1 MSEHYERF
9 VTDAAYRRKFLLL
22 CLLWL
27 ALCAEVFLLWY
38 DLPRHRQI
46 LLHTAVS
53 VAVVLLP
60 FTIMAVLARLPL
72 GRRWVKSRFIIRP
85 FATSTSK
92 SDYDGSA
99 IASLLHREIVDWRSA
114 SEGRIEG
121 RGNEYSLPAASVS
134 LGVTTLPLEWL
145 WRQFLFLVT
154 GKKDII
160 IEGLLLDSDQPF
172 QLKIW
177 VSDNAVT
184 WLATLDG
191 ESFSESLAGAISKL
205 TPDVLE
211 SVDPV
216 KLAAIRRYRW
226 IYDDAIRLMS
236 MQDGSHENQL
246 LIVET
251 NLEATYLA
259 EAERQLKPLKWRRR
273 SSDDVELL
281 RLRGLIEI
289 GRGKFRE
296 ARAILKAAAEH
307 RKCKPNRVQELRR
320 LLADSLAYEHNYT
333 DAIEDYGS
341 AQRQAIAELCRL
353 TGEKSLNNLD
363 DILGRPF
370 FGATKDEVINALWGL
385 REITINRSRCKRF
398 VGQDG
403 LEDLLQA
410 QKADKIL
417 LSLGVVDFDRN
428 AAATLA
434 EIARQHLER
443 QEMDAFQESIDDAIR
458 RFEIAIEALQRS
470 LKVAEDDFRG
480 LNELAWAHF
489 GKASCLRQKLDA
501 AAASENASD
510 NPLKSPV
517 EKLTRIFRAMSSKRS
532 KSFAD
537 QFRRAR
543 DLAATGG
550 SKYYEHLQQAA
561 TKFLEGLLL
570 DFDLAGLM
578 GILRDLEAL
587 NLSDS
592 KQTEAELRAK
602 VPFPKLSPDA
612 EEKAREIEMDSDDS
626 IQLYQLTYRLLA
638 TLTAHANQQE
648 MDLWLDTADWM
659 VEADRSIEQC
669 YQMMSDLERGPSR
682 RHKAEALYGIAC
694 LYALDNNGAMAAKYL
709 RAAGDVAGENT
720 ADYRNRAALDAD
732 LDPVR
737 GDEEFQRAAA
747 A

>member
-1 MSEHYERF
+1 MSEQYERF
-9 VTDAAYRRKFLLL
+9 VTDAGYRRKFLLL

-27 ALCAEVFLLWY
+27 ALFAEVFLLWY

-85 FATSTSK
+85 FGTSTSK

-99 IASLLHREIVDWRSA
+99 IASLLSREIVAWRSA
-114 SEGRIEG
+114 SDGRVET
-121 RGNEYSLPAASVS
+121 RGGEYSLPAASVN

-160 IEGLLLDSDQPF
+160 IEGVLLDSDRPF

-177 VSDNAVT
+177 TSDNAVT
-184 WLATLDG
+184 RVAALDG
-191 ESFSESLAGAISKL
+191 VSFSESLAGAISKL
-205 TPDVLE
+205 TPEILE
-211 SVDPV
+211 SIDPA

-226 IYDDAIRLMS
+226 NYDEAIRLMS
-236 MQDGSHENQL
+236 IQDGSRENEL

-251 NLEATYLA
+251 NLEAACLA
-259 EAERQLKPLKWRRR
+259 EAERQLKPLQRRRR

-281 RLRGLIEI
+281 RLRGLIEM
-289 GRGKFRE
+289 GRGKYGE
-296 ARAILKAAAEH
+296 AHAILKAAAEH
-307 RKCKPNRVQELRR
+307 RKCKPNRVHELRR
-320 LLADSLAYEHNYT
+320 LLADSLACKHNYT
-333 DAIEDYGS
+333 DAIEVYAS

-353 TGEKSLNNLD
+353 TGEKSLNHLD

-370 FGATKDEVINALWGL
+370 FGVTRDEIINALWEL
-385 REITINRSRCKRF
+385 REIAINRSRCKRF

-410 QKADKIL
+410 QKADKII
-417 LSLGVVDFDRN
+417 LSLGAVEFDRS

-443 QEMDAFQESIDDAIR
+443 QNMDAFQESIDDAIR
-458 RFEIAIEALQRS
+458 HYEIAIESLQRT
-470 LKVAEDDFRG
+470 LREAEDDFRC

-489 GKASCLRQKLDA
+489 GKASCLRQKLVA
-501 AAASENASD
+501 ATASENASD

-517 EKLTRIFRAMSSKRS
+517 EKLMRIFRAMSSDRS

-570 DFDLAGLM
+570 EFDLASLM
-578 GILRDLEAL
+578 NILRDLEAL
-587 NLSDS
+587 QLGDS
-592 KQTEAELRAK
+592 EPSATELKAK
-602 VPFPKLSPDA
+602 APFPKLSPEA
-612 EEKAREIEMDSDDS
+612 EARFQEIEMDSDDS
-626 IQLYQLTYRLLA
+626 VQLYQLIYRLLA
-638 TLTAHANQQE
+638 ILTAHTNQQE
-648 MDLWLDTADWM
+648 MDRWLDTADWI
-659 VEADRSIEQC
+659 VAAERSIDQC
-669 YQMMSDLERGPSR
+669 YQMLSDLQRGPSR
-682 RHKAEALYGIAC
+682 RHKAEGLYGIAC
-694 LYALDNNGAMAAKYL
+694 LYALDSNGAMAANYL
-709 RAAGDVAGENT
+709 RAAGEAAGENT
-720 ADYRNRAALDAD
+720 ADYRNRASLDAD

-737 GDEEFQRAAA
+737 GDKEFQSAAA